1 MMRGRKWGVFTATT
15 LVAVTASV
23 MLSGPVQAT
32 ALQGTICGDY
42 NLPKGAQVHQTGIA
56 RDANGNWIIWIEY
69 QAPGAGGR
77 LTIPF
82 DTIAVTCANPTIRG
96 EVARVQEI
104 DREMI
109 QASCKFVGDLLAG
122 RVELPP
128 GKAAGYDR
136 KYAEEWYRKTCLGT
150 K

>member
-1 MMRGRKWGVFTATT
+1 MRGRKWGVFTATT

-23 MLSGPVQAT
+23 MLNTLGSAT
-32 ALQGTICGDY
+32 ALQGTVCGDY
-42 NLPKGAQVHQTGIA
+42 SLPKGAQVHQLGTA
-56 RDANGNWIIWIEY
+56 LDANGSKIIWIEY
-69 QAPGAGGR
+69 QAPGAGGK

-82 DTIAVTCANPTIRG
+82 DTIAVTCADPLIRG
-96 EVARVQEI
+96 IVAHVQESS
-104 DREMI
+104 REMI

-128 GKAAGYDR
+128 GKAADYDR
-136 KYAEEWYRKTCLGT
+136 KYAEEWYRTTCLGT

>member
-1 MMRGRKWGVFTATT
+1 MCGGKRDVLKVIAV
-15 LVAVTASV
+15 VAVTTGV
-23 MLSGPVQAT
+23 MLWSPGSAA
-32 ALQGTICGDY
+32 ALQATICGDY

-56 RDANGNWIIWIEY
+56 RDANGNKIIWIEY
-69 QAPGAGGR
+69 QAPGAGGK

-82 DTIAVTCANPTIRG
+82 DTIAVTCANPLIRG

-109 QASCKFVGDLLAG
+109 QVSCKFVGDLLAG
-122 RVELPP
+122 RVQLPAD
-128 GKAAGYDR
+128 KAAHYDR
-136 KYAEEWYRKTCLGT
+136 KYAEQWYRKTCLGT

>member
-1 MMRGRKWGVFTATT
+1 MRGRKWGVFTATT

-23 MLSGPVQAT
+23 MLNTLGSAT
-32 ALQGTICGDY
+32 ALQGTVCGDY
-42 NLPKGAQVHQTGIA
+42 SLPKGAQVHQLGTA
-56 RDANGNWIIWIEY
+56 LDANGNKIIWIEY
-69 QAPGAGGR
+69 QAPGAGGK

-82 DTIAVTCANPTIRG
+82 DTIAVTCADPLIRG
-96 EVARVQEI
+96 IVAHVQESS
-104 DREMI
+104 REMV

-128 GKAAGYDR
+128 GKAADYDR
-136 KYAEEWYRKTCLGT
+136 KYAEEWYRTTCLGT